1 MRLDQALCSIE
12 SPHDGY
18 YLLPYVTHC
27 VGHAEPMAGVR
38 QARQCDNAAGTSQMS
53 DVRGGGEEE
62 EEATAAAATAGQ
74 HRLCQ
79 WPQERSA

>member
-1 MRLDQALCSIE
+1 MRLDQALCSIK
-12 SPHDGY
+12 SPHNGY
-18 YLLPYVTHC
+18 YYLTLRTVWDTQSRWR
-27 VGHAEPMAGVR
+27 VFGR
-38 QARQCDNAAGTSQMS
+38 QGSATTARAHHKCQTYE
-53 DVRGGGEEE
+53 GGGEEE

>member
-18 YLLPYVTHC
+18 YYLTLRTVWDTQSRWR
-27 VGHAEPMAGVR
+27 VFGR
-38 QARQCDNAAGTSQMS
+38 QGSATTPRAHHKCQTYEE
-53 DVRGGGEEE
+53 GGEE

>member
-1 MRLDQALCSIE
+1 MMVTTTLRYALCGTRRA
-12 SPHDGY
+12 DGG
-18 YLLPYVTHC
+18 C
-27 VGHAEPMAGVR
+27 SAGKAVR
-38 QARQCDNAAGTSQMS
+38 QRRGHITN
-53 DVRGGGEEE
+53 VRRKRRGEEEE